1 MSGSA
6 ATPGFS
12 TLAPVA
18 AEERFELLDV
28 VRGFALYG
36 VLLANLIWVSQEG
49 AVTPAQIAAL
59 PTATLDSLVRDAVQF
74 FVDWKFYTLFS
85 FLFGLGFSMQL
96 MRGERR
102 GSPIIPLYLRRLG
115 VLLGFG
121 LVHAYLIWYGDI
133 LHHYAL
139 LGFVLVLFR
148 KRSDRIVL
156 GAGVTLAVLLPAAIV
171 VIKALTGPAMTPQA
185 PVPANLEEL
194 GDRFRAFTSGNY
206 VESLGENA
214 RYAMGFWISG
224 VALHFL
230 PSILGKF
237 LLGFYA
243 GRRRLLQNPEAHLHL
258 FRKLLVWGLAVGLG
272 GNILWVGTTKLTHSG
287 ALAPSSGWVLAAQLP
302 IYLGLIAMAAFYL
315 SSIVLLWRVPA
326 WRHRLRYLAPVGRM
340 ALTNYLTQS
349 LTYLL
354 LFFGFGLNLLGRVGA
369 TFCLGVSVVIYAAQ
383 IAFSSWWLRHFQFGP
398 AEWLW
403 RSLTYR
409 QRQPMR
415 MASSG

>member
-1 MSGSA
+1 
-6 ATPGFS
+6 
-12 TLAPVA
+12 
-18 AEERFELLDV
+18 
-28 VRGFALYG
+28 
-36 VLLANLIWVSQEG
+36 
-49 AVTPAQIAAL
+49 
-59 PTATLDSLVRDAVQF
+59 VQF

-85 FLFGLGFSMQL
+85 FLFGLGFSVQL
-96 MRGERR
+96 TRGERR
-102 GSPIIPLYLRRLG
+102 GAPIIPLYLRRLS
-115 VLLGFG
+115 VLFGFG

-139 LGFVLVLFR
+139 LGFVLILLR
-148 KRSDRIVL
+148 KRSDRFLL
-156 GAGVTLAVLLPAAIV
+156 GAGFTLAVLLPAAIV
-171 VIKALTGPAMTPQA
+171 VIKALAGPAATPQA
-185 PVPANLEEL
+185 PVPANLQEL

-214 RYAMGFWISG
+214 RYAMRFWISG

-243 GRRRLLQNPEAHLHL
+243 GRRRLLQAPEAHLQL
-258 FRKLLVWGLAVGLG
+258 FRKLRVWGLVLGLG
-272 GNILWVGTTKLTHSG
+272 GNILWVWTTKLTHSG
-287 ALAPSSGWVLAAQLP
+287 ALAASSGWVLAAQLP

-326 WRHRLRYLAPVGRM
+326 WHDRLAYLAPVGRM
-340 ALTNYLTQS
+340 ALTNYLTHS

-354 LFFGFGLNLLGRVGA
+354 LFFGFGLNRLGRGGA
-369 TFCLGVSVVIYAAQ
+369 TFCLALSIVIFAGQ
-383 IAFSSWWLRHFQFGP
+383 IVLSSWWLRHFQFGP

-409 QRQPMR
+409 HRQPMR
-415 MASSG
+415 IPSPA

>member
-1 MSGSA
+1 
-6 ATPGFS
+6 
-12 TLAPVA
+12 VA
-18 AEERFELLDV
+18 AAERFELIDV

-59 PTATLDSLVRDAVQF
+59 PTASLDSLVRDAVQF

-85 FLFGLGFSMQL
+85 FLFGLGFSVQL
-96 MRGERR
+96 TRGERR
-102 GSPIIPLYLRRLG
+102 GAPIIPLYLRRLS
-115 VLLGFG
+115 VLFGFG

-139 LGFVLVLFR
+139 LGFVLILLR
-148 KRSDRIVL
+148 KRSDRFLL
-156 GAGVTLAVLLPAAIV
+156 GAGFTLAVLLPAAIV
-171 VIKALTGPAMTPQA
+171 VIKALAGPAATPQA
-185 PVPANLEEL
+185 PVPANLQEL

-214 RYAMGFWISG
+214 RYAMRFWISG

-243 GRRRLLQNPEAHLHL
+243 GRRRLLQAPEAHLQL
-258 FRKLLVWGLAVGLG
+258 FRKLRVWGLVLGLG
-272 GNILWVGTTKLTHSG
+272 GNLLWVWTTKLTHSG
-287 ALAPSSGWVLAAQLP
+287 ALAASSGWVLAAQLP

-326 WRHRLRYLAPVGRM
+326 WHDRLAYLAPVGRM
-340 ALTNYLTQS
+340 ALTNYLTHS

-369 TFCLGVSVVIYAAQ
+369 TFCLALSIVIFAGQ
-383 IAFSSWWLRHFQFGP
+383 IVLSSWWLRHFQFGP

-409 QRQPMR
+409 HRQPMR
-415 MASSG
+415 IPSPA